1 MRTSLLRLLLFI
13 LLVGAHESVVAQYK
27 WVRGG
32 GSTASISS
40 PDLIEATYFSCTDA
54 NGNVYCL
61 SEVGNSGIIVD
72 TFHHNAYGLNQ
83 NGMFTSYTC
92 DGRLRFAKLITSS
105 SSAIVQGIAADTTGH
120 IYLAVDLPHGTG
132 GSPYAVHIGYDTS
145 FSASVPSGLRQSIIQ
160 YDTSGHFNW
169 IRFVGTNTAASYNIG
184 GKTVKLTM
192 DGNNNA
198 DLLCPMYPGV
208 ILSPSVTSTSGYYDL
223 KYSSAG
229 NLLSAKRLQ
238 MDTTMVFN
246 SVCIDKSTGKLFGV
260 GYKPSVSYYMAFAT
274 GFDTSR
280 NMVWFD
286 TFSCPAFPGTA
297 GAASIVA
304 DNGGNLYMCGKSTG
318 TIIYQHDTF
327 TNELSSTPYNVSFV
341 IKIDTANHLKWLRG
355 FSVSG
360 SSVNWLNAIG
370 LIPNNKIGVTGTMAG
385 TLVGGGDTIVTY
397 SGEGQNTF
405 FCILDTGSYV
415 HTLQQVHGSGFYDGG
430 YSVTSDKSGSL
441 FVSGFLASNVWADT
455 LTHYNSVGGNSD
467 FFTMKY
473 GAECNCTSL
482 PFASYSSTGAPTVN
496 FTYNGTATG
505 IDSVHWRFGDGAI
518 SNSMSP
524 VHTYAAPG
532 HYTAC
537 VSVYSSCGNDEVC
550 HDIYIPC
557 IVAPTAAFTS
567 SAITATRNFTYT
579 GTTVGLD
586 SVVWNYGDGGHGTG
600 NTSTH
605 TYTAP
610 GTYSACVTA
619 YSPCGSNT
627 SCSTITITCVTA
639 PVAAF
644 TNSGAPT
651 TSFTYTGT
659 TTGLD
664 SVSWRYGDGTQ
675 GSGLTTVHTYTL
687 GGTYTACAIAYNHC
701 GWDSAC
707 TTVTVPCVPPV
718 ANFSYTGTLVQN
730 FNYTGTTPGIDSI
743 VWDYGDGNTGHG
755 SVATHTYTIEGTYHV
770 CVTAY
775 SYCASDSFCS
785 DIVITC
791 PAPVAA
797 ITNTNDTFHYAG
809 TTPTIDSIVW
819 DFGDGFTDTGMA
831 PVHPYAVTDTYH
843 VCVRVYG
850 YCGADTVCTD
860 VIVTGVGINTIS
872 LSDITVYPNPSTNQ
886 VNIEGVI
893 SSTRYKLI
901 SMTGAIV
908 KDGIFQMGSNRISMN
923 KYASGVYIL
932 ELLAEDGSRKTFRL
946 IKE

>member
-105 SSAIVQGIAADTTGH
+105 SSAIVQGIVADTTGH

-132 GSPYAVHIGYDTS
+132 GSPYTVHIGYDTS
-145 FSASVPSGLRQSIIQ
+145 FSATTPSGLRQSIIQ

-184 GKTVKLTM
+184 GTAVKLTM

-198 DLLCPMYPGV
+198 DLLCPMYAGV
-208 ILSPSVTSTSGYYDL
+208 VISSTVTSVKGYYDL
-223 KYSSAG
+223 KYSSFG
-229 NLLSAKRLQ
+229 TLLSAKRLQ
-238 MDTTMVFN
+238 LDTLAYLKTVT
-246 SVCIDKSTGKLFGV
+246 IDKSNGKLFAV
-260 GYKPSVSYYMAFAT
+260 GAKTGSSYDLNYVT
-274 GFDTSR
+274 GFDTAR
-280 NMVWFD
+280 NMIWFD
-286 TFSCPAFPGTA
+286 TFTCPPFVGAA
-297 GAASIVA
+297 GASSIVA
-304 DNGGNLYMCGKSTG
+304 DNIGHLYFCGNATG
-318 TIIYQHDTF
+318 SVVYQHDTLF
-327 TNELSSTPYNVSFV
+327 NTLSTGTSTVSF
-341 IKIDTANHLKWLRG
+341 IMKIDTANNLKWARG
-355 FSVSG
+355 YSIIG
-360 SSVNWLNAIG
+360 SSINYFNGITL
-370 LIPNNKIGVTGTMAG
+370 LSSNKIAATGLMAG
-385 TLVGGGDTIVTY
+385 TLVGGGDTITTY
-397 SGEGQNTF
+397 SGEGQNAF
-405 FCILDTGSYV
+405 FTIVDTGGYV
-415 HTLQQVHGSGFYDGG
+415 HTLQQIHGVGFYDAGR
-430 YSVTSDKSGSL
+430 SITSDKTGSL
-441 FVSGFLASNVWADT
+441 FISGYIATNVWADT

-473 GAECNCTSL
+473 GAECNCSSL
-482 PFASYSSTGAPTVN
+482 PFASYTSMGAPTVN

-718 ANFSYTGTLVQN
+718 ANFSHTGTLVQN

-797 ITNTNDTFHYAG
+797 ITNTNDTFHYTG

-850 YCGADTVCTD
+850 YCGADTICSD
-860 VIVTGVGINTIS
+860 FIVTGVGISTIT
-872 LSDITVYPNPSTNQ
+872 LYDISVYPNPATNQ
-886 VNIEGVI
+886 VNIEGVTALM
-893 SSTRYKLI
+893 SYRV
-901 SMTGAIV
+901 MTV
-908 KDGIFQMGSNRISMN
+908 TGSVQQVGPLKVGTNRLDMS
-923 KYASGVYIL
+923 KYPPGVYMI
-932 ELLAEDGSRKTFRL
+932 ELLGGEGSRRTFRV